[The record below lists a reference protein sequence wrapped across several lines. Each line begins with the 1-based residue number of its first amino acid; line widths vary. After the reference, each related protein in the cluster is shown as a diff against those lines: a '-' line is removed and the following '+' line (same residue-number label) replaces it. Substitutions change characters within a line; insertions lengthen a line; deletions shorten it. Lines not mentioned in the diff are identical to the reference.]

1 MLSFLCKRQTFAAA
15 LILAAGFLAPAAN
28 ADLMKN
34 VAECDACHGEG
45 GISLDSDVPTIAGIS
60 ALVLEEY
67 MFQYVDAARPCRE
80 SKYRNGDADRPPT
93 DMCAVAKALS
103 EAEVTAIAEY
113 YADKNFV
120 AAAQDFDAALA
131 AEGAKI
137 HKRGC
142 EKCHTDGGSY
152 KDDDAG
158 RLAGQWKPYL
168 EEVFADYASGKR
180 EMLEEKMRKKI
191 EELDPKSVSALLDY
205 YASLR

>member
-1 MLSFLCKRQTFAAA
+1 MLPFLFKKLNFAAA
-15 LILAAGFLAPAAN
+15 LMLTAGFLAPAAN
-28 ADLMKN
+28 AELMKN

-45 GISLDSDVPTIAGIS
+45 GISLESDVPTIAGIS

-67 MFQYVDAARPCRE
+67 MFQYVDEARPCRE
-80 SKYRNGDADRPPT
+80 SKYRYGDVNRPAT
-93 DMCAVAKALS
+93 DMCVVAKALS
-103 EAEVTAIAEY
+103 EDEVTEIAEY
-113 YADKNFV
+113 YADKSFV
-120 AAAQDFDAALA
+120 AAVQDFDAALA
-131 AEGAKI
+131 AEGAKV

-142 EKCHTDGGSY
+142 EKCHSDGGSY

-180 EMLEEKMRKKI
+180 EMLEEKMRNKI
-191 EELDPKSVSALLDY
+191 EELDPKSVAALLDY

>member
-1 MLSFLCKRQTFAAA
+1 MLTCLLNKLGASGALVLALC
-15 LILAAGFLAPAAN
+15 LLAPVAN
-28 ADLMKN
+28 AELTKN

-45 GISLDSDVPTIAGIS
+45 GISQESDVPTIAGIS

-67 MFQYVDAARPCRE
+67 MFQYGDGARPCRE
-80 SKYRNGDADRPPT
+80 SKYRHGDVSRPAT
-93 DMCAVAKALS
+93 DMCAVALALS
-103 EAEVTAIAEY
+103 EAEITDVAEY
-113 YADKNFV
+113 YADRNFV
-120 AAAQDFDAALA
+120 AAIQDFDAALA

-137 HKRGC
+137 HKQGC

-168 EEVFADYASGKR
+168 KEVFADYASGKR

-191 EELDPKSVSALLDY
+191 DDLDAQSVSALLDY